1 MRVAFL
7 GLGNMGRPMA
17 LNLRKA
23 GHDVRGFDP
32 VPAAA
37 EGFAQAGGTTAPDAV
52 TAVAGAQ
59 AVVTMLPAGKHVRA
73 AYLDA
78 GGILA
83 HAPGALLIDSS
94 TIDVGTAREV
104 AAAAAKAGFDMV
116 DAPVS
121 GGVGGAEAATLTFM
135 VGGTGAAFARAE
147 PLLRAMGRNIV
158 HAGEAGAG
166 QAAKLCNN
174 MLLGIGMIGAAE
186 ALVLADRLGLE
197 RQKLFDIVKNSSGA
211 NWSLTNY
218 CPAPGPVPT
227 APSNRDY
234 AAGFAV
240 NLMLKD
246 LTLAQEAANDSGAAT
261 PLGAHAARLYAALA
275 ETGEGPRDFSV
286 IYRWLAAAA
295 RDAVH

>member
-32 VPAAA
+32 MPAARD
-37 EGFAQAGGTTAPDAV
+37 GFAEAGGTVAPDAR
-52 TAVAGAQ
+52 AALAEAE

-73 AYLDA
+73 AYIDA
-78 GGILA
+78 DGILA
-83 HAPGALLIDSS
+83 QARGALLIDSS
-94 TIDVGTAREV
+94 TIDVTTAREV
-104 AAAAAKAGFDMV
+104 SAAAAKAGFDMV

-135 VGGTGAAFARAE
+135 VGGTDAAFARAE
-147 PLLRAMGRNIV
+147 ALLRAMGRTIV
-158 HAGEAGAG
+158 HAGAAGAG

-211 NWSLTNY
+211 CWSLTNY

-246 LTLAQEAANDSGAAT
+246 LTLAQEAAASSGAPT

-275 ETGEGPRDFSV
+275 EAGEGARDFSV
-286 IYRWLAAAA
+286 IYRWLAGAA
-295 RDAVH
+295 REGVR